1 MSLAKWVESNVVD
14 PLTEGRHSLL
24 RETALELARQHPQQ
38 RPEGTVASQ
47 VAASL
52 HLYPL
57 ALVAL
62 SALFHI
68 QLHKIDMASLI
79 KAPDEL
85 FLSEEEWVGKS
96 LKEQKKNI
104 LPEEVDKEKVD
115 DGDAMEVEEPEQ
127 TWVGVDASLVKDRVN
142 GRLSTYDQEGPEELS
157 EVLDYVA
164 NVIVQLDQK
173 IRAGELYGTVK
184 PTATADMQSEDH
196 PTLKSESEDPPNGTS
211 ETSSSTPATTPTRA
225 TTPAEDPMMRNL
237 RLNLLALAKRAP
249 LDTIARLPKDLVPEH
264 IRHFVP
270 TLGSSG

>member
-1 MSLAKWVESNVVD
+1 MSLAKWVEANVVD

-38 RPEGTVASQ
+38 PPEGTVASQ

-52 HLYPL
+52 HLYPVT
-57 ALVAL
+57 LVAL
-62 SALFHI
+62 TALLHI
-68 QLHKIDMASLI
+68 RLHKIDMASLI

-96 LKEQKKNI
+96 LKEQRKNRV
-104 LPEEVDKEKVD
+104 LEEVDKERVD

-164 NVIVQLDQK
+164 NVIVKLDQK
-173 IRAGELYGTVK
+173 IRSGELHGTAK
-184 PTATADMQSEDH
+184 PQSED
-196 PTLKSESEDPPNGTS
+196 LSIFKSETEDAPNGQS
-211 ETSSSTPATTPTRA
+211 ETSPSPTQATTPVPTTA
-225 TTPAEDPMMRNL
+225 TTPVEDPIIRNL

-270 TLGSSG
+270 TLSSSG

>member
-1 MSLAKWVESNVVD
+1 MSLAKWVEANVLD

-24 RETALELARQHPQQ
+24 RETALELAKQHPQQ
-38 RPEGTVASQ
+38 YPEGTVASQ

-52 HLYPL
+52 HLYPVT
-57 ALVAL
+57 LVAL
-62 SALFHI
+62 STLLHI
-68 QLHKIDMASLI
+68 RLHKIDMASLI

-85 FLSEEEWVGKS
+85 FLSEEEWVGKN
-96 LKEQKKNI
+96 LKAQRKNK
-104 LPEEVDKEKVD
+104 LLEEEDKEKVHD
-115 DGDAMEVEEPEQ
+115 DNAMEVEEPEQ

-164 NVIVQLDQK
+164 NVIVKLDQR
-173 IRAGELYGTVK
+173 IRSGELYGTAK
-184 PTATADMQSEDH
+184 STATSDMQSEDYLT
-196 PTLKSESEDPPNGTS
+196 PKSETEDAPNGKSEIPPSIQVKTLVPTSTEDPVI
-211 ETSSSTPATTPTRA
+211 
-225 TTPAEDPMMRNL
+225 RNL